1 MTLSRPSS
9 RHVGERCP
17 RCSRSSYPTIR
28 WHEDDTATC
37 QCFWHHQRVWAGRSE
52 HLAGR
57 GDDVPHM
64 EHRSAHA
71 HRRRQAASRGLTGG
85 DAESRRT
92 CPASAG
98 EDGDHVCRPR
108 ARPRPLGEPQYDPRG
123 LRFTRTCTLTRTAAV
138 SRWLRGTGTAP
149 PDGGTST
156 PSPLGSGTVSYTP
169 GPAPVV
175 RGTSRSTGSLQYS
188 RDVYT

>member
-1 MTLSRPSS
+1 MTLP
-9 RHVGERCP
+9 RHVGEHCS
-17 RCSRSSYPTIR
+17 RCSRSPCRVTRGRYGDMPVLLASPARVGWTIQAPR
-28 WHEDDTATC
+28 WSRRRRRAHGTSVCTC
-37 QCFWHHQRVWAGRSE
+37 S
-52 HLAGR
+52 
-57 GDDVPHM
+57 P
-64 EHRSAHA
+64 
-71 HRRRQAASRGLTGG
+71 RRRQAASRGLAGG

-175 RGTSRSTGSLQYS
+175 RGTSTGAA

>member
-1 MTLSRPSS
+1 MISKKGSFRAFDAVTAAMTPVHMQIDQTLGPKDSADPAADIVFDL
-9 RHVGERCP
+9 HN
-17 RCSRSSYPTIR
+17 T
-28 WHEDDTATC
+28 TANSG
-37 QCFWHHQRVWAGRSE
+37 FLLLMAP
-52 HLAGR
+52 
-57 GDDVPHM
+57 GDDFAHM

-123 LRFTRTCTLTRTAAV
+123 LRFIRTCTLTRTAAV

-175 RGTSRSTGSLQYS
+175 RGTSTGAA